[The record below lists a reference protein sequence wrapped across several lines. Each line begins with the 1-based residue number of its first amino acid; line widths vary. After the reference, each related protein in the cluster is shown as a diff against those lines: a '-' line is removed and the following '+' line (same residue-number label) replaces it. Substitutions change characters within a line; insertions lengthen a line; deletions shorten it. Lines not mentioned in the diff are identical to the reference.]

1 MNFNRFL
8 IILYLGVWLIET
20 IFVLN
25 CLYVVYNAEKFWD
38 QLPFIL
44 IIIGLLLEI
53 MRLNIVERMLR
64 INININKK
72 GE

>member
-20 IFVLN
+20 ILVLN